1 MKRSGIALLLGLAL
15 CGTSLAQSASAVRKQ
30 AEASMLVNGH
40 IVLAPDGSVRSC
52 SLDQQDRLP
61 APVVDLIKRNAAT
74 WRFEPI
80 RVDGTAVAA
89 EAPMHLR
96 VVASPTGDGD
106 TFHVHLAGATFSDGK
121 AGTGPGFKE
130 HKAPRYPEDAIRSRV
145 AGTVFLLIRVQPDG
159 TVGDIAAEQ
168 VNLTVVDNE
177 RAMRHWRDVLAEASI
192 RTARNWTFTRPADG
206 THKNDDSWIVRVPVA
221 YHLNEMG
228 KMPRSEYGT
237 WQAYIPGPKDP
248 IPWMEA
254 YRRTHPEEGLG
265 SDALPDEGLYL
276 VGSGPRLITPLNRS

>member
-1 MKRSGIALLLGLAL
+1 MKRIGMLLLGLAL
-15 CGTSLAQSASAVRKQ
+15 CSTGLAQTASAVRKQ

-40 IVLAPDGSVRSC
+40 IVLEPDGSVRSC
-52 SLDQQDRLP
+52 SLDKQDRLP

-80 RVDGTAVAA
+80 KVDGTAVAA

-106 TFHVHLAGATFSDGK
+106 TFHVRIAGATFSDGK
-121 AGTGPGFKE
+121 ADKGLGFKDR
-130 HKAPRYPEDAIRSRV
+130 KAPRYPEEALRARV
-145 AGTVFLLIRVQPDG
+145 AGTVFLLVRVQPDG

-177 RAMRHWRDVLAEASI
+177 RGMRRWREVLADASI
-192 RTARNWTFTRPADG
+192 KAARNWTFTRPTDSS
-206 THKNDDSWIVRVPVA
+206 HKNGDGWIVRVPVA

-248 IPWMEA
+248 IPWMDA
-254 YRRTHPEEGLG
+254 YRRAHPEEGLG
-265 SDALPDEGLYL
+265 SDALPDDSLYL
-276 VGSGPRLITPLNRS
+276 VGSGLRLTTPLDRS